1 MKKAIVLGFDGFEP
15 SIVDSL
21 IAQGR
26 LPHFARLREQGAYSR
41 LKTTYPAQTPVAWS
55 SFATGTNPGGHG
67 IFDFIRRDVDTYE
80 PDLAL
85 SRHERPKNVFSLPK
99 AVSMRRGEPFWNLL
113 TQAGIEN
120 VILRCPCCYPPDAVR
135 GRMLA
140 GVGTPDVRGGQGT
153 GTFYTQDCAI
163 RAGESEQV
171 IHLDA
176 GDEVLTHVVGPRNA
190 RQRPAADTA
199 AELRVRVERAARK
212 LILQLQGATLELAER
227 AWSPWARVKFKLS
240 MLQSVTG
247 IVRFYLRSLEPC
259 LEFYATAVNFEPA
272 HPLFPITSPPEYGAE
287 LAERIGFFSTLG
299 MAEDHNGLENG
310 RLDEAAY
317 QAQCELT
324 LAEREKMAFFELER
338 FTRGFFCVVFD
349 TPDRFQ
355 HMFWRFRDRRHPLF
369 DEDSAREFGGLI
381 EEHYVRYDRLLGRAL
396 EYVDGETLLIV
407 LSDHG
412 FNTFRRAFDT
422 NMWLRENG
430 LLALR
435 GDRGIDWPQ
444 TRAYAMGLGGI
455 YLNRKGRERE
465 GIVEDGAGAER
476 VSSAIEKGLRGL
488 RDPATGCVAIHSVCR
503 REHLYSGAYISEA
516 PDLLVNFAPGYRV
529 SWESALGK
537 TSGSSFQDNLRRWS
551 GDHIVDP
558 MCVPGIVLLNRPAEL
573 EGADIR
579 DIAPTVLKHFGV
591 APHAAMEGRPLL

>member
-1 MKKAIVLGFDGFEP
+1 
-15 SIVDSL
+15 
-21 IAQGR
+21 
-26 LPHFARLREQGAYSR
+26 
-41 LKTTYPAQTPVAWS
+41 
-55 SFATGTNPGGHG
+55 
-67 IFDFIRRDVDTYE
+67 
-80 PDLAL
+80 
-85 SRHERPKNVFSLPK
+85 
-99 AVSMRRGEPFWNLL
+99 
-113 TQAGIEN
+113 
-120 VILRCPCCYPPDAVR
+120 
-135 GRMLA
+135 
-140 GVGTPDVRGGQGT
+140 
-153 GTFYTQDCAI
+153 
-163 RAGESEQV
+163 
-171 IHLDA
+171 
-176 GDEVLTHVVGPRNA
+176 
-190 RQRPAADTA
+190 
-199 AELRVRVERAARK
+199 
-212 LILQLQGATLELAER
+212 
-227 AWSPWARVKFKLS
+227 
-240 MLQSVTG
+240 
-247 IVRFYLRSLEPC
+247 
-259 LEFYATAVNFEPA
+259 
-272 HPLFPITSPPEYGAE
+272 
-287 LAERIGFFSTLG
+287 
-299 MAEDHNGLENG
+299 
-310 RLDEAAY
+310 
-317 QAQCELT
+317 
-324 LAEREKMAFFELER
+324 
-338 FTRGFFCVVFD
+338 
-349 TPDRFQ
+349 
-355 HMFWRFRDRRHPLF
+355 
-369 DEDSAREFGGLI
+369 LI